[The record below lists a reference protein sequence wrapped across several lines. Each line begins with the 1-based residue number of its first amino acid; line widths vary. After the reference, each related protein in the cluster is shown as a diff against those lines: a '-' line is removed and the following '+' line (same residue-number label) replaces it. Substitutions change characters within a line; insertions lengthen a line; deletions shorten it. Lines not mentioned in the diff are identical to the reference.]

1 DTDSLARTLLAT
13 IRDAERAVIDDAR
26 YVAALG
32 LPGGS
37 YSAEEVWRSLLER
50 APNTPGQWW
59 RPVIDTIARE
69 GPLARRILRAVGA
82 KPDRA
87 RLHEVYGQL
96 CECLRDGRTFA

>member
-1 DTDSLARTLLAT
+1 LLFRTLLAT

-37 YSAEEVWRSLLER
+37 YRAEDVWCSLLER
-50 APNTPGQWW
+50 APDTPRQWW
-59 RPVIDTIARE
+59 RPIVDTIARE
-69 GPLARRILRAVGA
+69 GPLARRILRAVGS

-87 RLHEVYGQL
+87 RLHEVYGRL
-96 CECLRDGRTFA
+96 CECLRDGRMLA